1 MRGKVGLVIGL
12 GVGYVLGTR
21 AGRQRYEQIKD
32 GAQKLWNLDPVQE
45 QVGKAKKLAS
55 DERDEAPEDRVGRR
69 GEDRQDG
76 RRLPQRRRVR
86 SSTPRSIR
94 RRSPVDKAKKA
105 VDD

>member
-55 DERDEAPEDRVGRR
+55 TSAMKLPKIAW
-69 GEDRQDG
+69 DG
-76 RRLPQRRRVR
+76 AVKVAKTVADSR
-86 SSTPRSIR
+86 STPGEKLDASIDQAKE
-94 RRSPVDKAKKA
+94 SVDEAKKA